1 MTADELDLWERLR
14 QGDDAARKEV
24 ILRYLPLV
32 DVLAKRLA
40 KLTGVYWEDLRQ
52 NGALGLIEATL
63 RFDPT
68 YGAPFRAFAKH
79 YIRGAMLDSPELTRN
94 VTRRQDE
101 IYRKVRHTENELT
114 QALHRNPTIKEVA
127 QESKLTLEQIRL
139 ALDARSVA
147 FAELI
152 LDDELTPASQSLAY
166 EPERTIY
173 LREALADL
181 NEREKLIVSS
191 YYWDDQPHED
201 IAGRLGLTV
210 SNVIKIRQRAIGK
223 LRKRLEVK

>member
-1 MTADELDLWERLR
+1 MTADELKLWERSR
-14 QGDDAARKEV
+14 QGDDAAREELV
-24 ILRYLPLV
+24 LRYLPLV

-63 RFDPT
+63 RFDHK
-68 YGAPFRAFAKH
+68 YGAPFIVFAKH

-94 VTRRQDE
+94 VTRRQEE
-101 IYRKVRHTENELT
+101 IYRQVRQTESQLA
-114 QALHRNPTIKEVA
+114 QSLHRNPTIEEVSQA
-127 QESKLTLEQIRL
+127 SKLTVEQIRN

-147 FAELI
+147 FAGSI
-152 LDDELTPASQSLAY
+152 SDDGLTPASQSLAPA
-166 EPERTIY
+166 PEQAIY
-173 LREALADL
+173 LLEALADL
-181 NEREKLIVSS
+181 SEREQLIVSL
-191 YYWDDQPHED
+191 YYWDDQPHEE
-201 IAGRLGLTV
+201 IAVRLGLTV